1 MNFAIYICVLASIS
15 ATSHMIKI
23 ERDGEK
29 GDEVCDYHV
38 FTLVERGEMRQLCH
52 THIICQVC
60 LFILSYKNR
69 IERKKVTKQNSLQVW
84 IEIQRVINAPT

>member
-1 MNFAIYICVLASIS
+1 M
-15 ATSHMIKI
+15 
-23 ERDGEK
+23 
-29 GDEVCDYHV
+29 EVCDYHV

-69 IERKKVTKQNSLQVW
+69 IERKKVAKQNSLQV
-84 IEIQRVINAPT
+84 